1 MKTPD
6 RDQASTGVVGEQ
18 LALIDPPPFS
28 PQYPPQS
35 SLASVA
41 LKTLLGGKAITHPE
55 FEDETRSW
63 RLGAYV
69 FTLREL
75 GWPVV
80 TQEIHSPTPDAQDR
94 VIARYSMPHWVID
107 AVEVNHGE

>member
-1 MKTPD
+1 MNTPD
-6 RDQASTGVVGEQ
+6 RRQAMSGEVGEQ

-28 PQYPPQS
+28 PQYPQQS
-35 SLASVA
+35 SLAFAA
-41 LKTLLGGKAITHPE
+41 LKTLLSGKAITHPE

-69 FTLREL
+69 FTLRAL
-75 GWPVV
+75 GWPVI
-80 TQEIHSPTPDAQDR
+80 TKEIHSPTPDAPDR

-107 AVEVNHGE
+107 ALEVNHGE